1 VITYDVELLTKVRL
15 LAKKK
20 WLLILFLLIGLFF
33 RVYNYEKSFSF
44 AHDQDLYSW
53 IAKDIVINKHWRMVG
68 QLTSVDGV
76 FIGPLY
82 YYLMAAAYCAFGMNP
97 MSAIIPTTIIGLA
110 TILSFYFLGKKYFS
124 HKVGLI
130 MAFIYAVSFG
140 AAYYDRWSVPTE
152 PAILWSVWFMYLIL
166 GMTKK
171 NLKLLPL
178 FGLLAALTYHVH
190 IALVP
195 ILPIPIIAYFISG
208 GNFLENLKE
217 IKIKNVLVALGIF
230 MLVSSPFWVFE
241 LRHDF
246 SQIKSV
252 FLAGKNDLGNPTGW
266 PKLFKVIDASAVEM
280 QQRLVI
286 GWQIRPSWLIW
297 LIFGLMLSIVLKLKK
312 INLNKLIL
320 LSLWIFL
327 IGAAQF
333 LSKRQVSE
341 YYFTNYIVVFVLI
354 ISLFFDILLEKKYF
368 REISYLIGLIY
379 LVANFGWLLNITN
392 NIDNSYWYRKQLVE
406 YIKTD
411 LDKNH
416 YPCVG
421 INYISKFGDNVGFRY
436 LLWYKGVNAIKPS
449 PNVPTYNIV
458 IPWEISGDEVNQKFG
473 RFGVILPDKKAQPK
487 DIWCEMKE
495 NQLDHLWG
503 YTE

>member
-1 VITYDVELLTKVRL
+1 MLTYVVKSHIGFGDLVR
-15 LAKKK
+15 KN
-20 WLLILFLLIGLFF
+20 WFLILCLLLGLVL
-33 RVYNYEKSFSF
+33 RIYNYEKSFSF

-53 IAKDIVINKHWRMVG
+53 IAKDIVVNKHWRMVG

-76 FIGPLY
+76 FIGPFY
-82 YYLMAAAYCAFGMNP
+82 YYLMAAAYSLTGMNP
-97 MSAIIPTTIIGLA
+97 MSAIVPTTLIGLA
-110 TILSFYFLGKKYFS
+110 TIVSFYCLGKRYFS
-124 HKVGLI
+124 RRSGLI
-130 MAFIYAVSFG
+130 MAFVYAISFG

-208 GNFLENLKE
+208 GNFWENLKK
-217 IKIKNVLVALGIF
+217 IKIKNVLVAFVIF
-230 MLVSSPFWVFE
+230 MAVSSPFWVFE

-252 FLAGKNDLGNPTGW
+252 FLAGKKDLGNPTGW
-266 PKLFKVIDASAVEM
+266 PKLFKVVDASAVEM
-280 QQRLVI
+280 QQRLLI
-286 GWQIRPSWLIW
+286 GWEIRQIWIIW
-297 LIFGLMLSIVLKLKK
+297 LVFGLMLLLLTKTKK
-312 INLNKLIL
+312 IKIYDLIL
-320 LSLWIFL
+320 LICWIFF
-327 IGAAQF
+327 IGVAQF

-341 YYFTNYIVVFVLI
+341 YYFTNYIVVFILV
-354 ISLFFDILLEKKYF
+354 ISLFFDILIEKKYF
-368 REISYLIGLIY
+368 REICYLTGLIY
-379 LVANFGWLLNITN
+379 LIANFSWLFKITN
-392 NIDNSYWYRKQLVE
+392 KIDNSYWYRRQLVE

-411 LDKNH
+411 VDKNQ

-421 INYISKFGDNVGFRY
+421 INYISNFGDNVGFRY
-436 LLWYKGVNAIKPS
+436 LLWYEGVNAIKPS
-449 PNVPTYNIV
+449 AEVPTYNIV
-458 IPWEISGDEVNQKFG
+458 IPWGTSAGEINQKFG
-473 RFGVILPDKKAQPK
+473 RFGVILPNNKEIPK
-487 DIWCEMKE
+487 SSWCNKKE
-495 NQLDHLWG
+495 NQLDPLWG